1 MSLGIISS
9 PGSRVR
15 FGDLVANINDYF
27 SADDDGVMPYVA
39 GPHIV
44 ARQPSVA
51 TYGSTADEDFPPTF
65 KRKFQSGDVLL
76 HSRGVDKLA
85 SVDRRGVTGEKLF
98 VLRSTDE
105 ARLRQ
110 PFILWLL
117 MSTRAQQHM
126 ADHFTGSVNKF
137 LNWRPLADFEFD
149 LPTPDEQD
157 RISDLFWTIERH
169 RLSLTGLAD
178 ALTIAAD
185 VQLAQLWDENGNK
198 QSIASIASCV
208 TGSTPS
214 KATAEYWNSQDVP
227 FYTPSE
233 IEGDTVRPARQQ
245 VSRAGAAVGRT
256 LPKYAVAVACIGGD
270 MGKSAVVLQPG
281 ISNQQITAIV
291 GLPEADAYAMQSL
304 LAHPHGRQAME
315 ARETTTIVRKLN
327 KSDLMK
333 VEVPWPVDRAPLQ
346 RLVAN
351 RRRAAAELK
360 AEVNALGQLRS
371 AMLVDLFGGD

>member
-1 MSLGIISS
+1 MSVSILSS

-15 FGDLVANINDYF
+15 FGDVVTNINDYF
-27 SADDDGVMPYVA
+27 SAGADGVLPYVA

-44 ARQPSVA
+44 PGHPSVA
-51 TYGSTADEDFPPTF
+51 TYGSTADDDFPPTF

-110 PFILWLL
+110 RFLLWLL
-117 MSTRAQQHM
+117 MSAPAKQHIRR
-126 ADHFTGSVNKF
+126 HFTGSVNRF
-137 LNWRPLADFEFD
+137 LNWGPLADFEFD

-157 RISDLFWTIERH
+157 RISDLFWTIEQH
-169 RLSLTGLAD
+169 RVSLTCLAD
-178 ALTIAAD
+178 ALATAAD
-185 VQLAQLWDENGNK
+185 VQLAQMWDRNGNK
-198 QSIASIASCV
+198 QSIASIADCV

-214 KATAEYWNSQDVP
+214 KANAEYWNSQDVP

-245 VSRAGAAVGRT
+245 VSRAGAAAGRA

-270 MGKSAVVLQPG
+270 MGKSAVVPEPG

-291 GLPEADAYAMQSL
+291 GLLEADAYAMQAL
-304 LAHPHGRQAME
+304 LAHARGRQAME

-351 RRRAAAELK
+351 RRRATAELR
-360 AEVNALGQLRS
+360 AEVDALRQLRL
-371 AMLVDLFGGD
+371 AMLANLLGGD